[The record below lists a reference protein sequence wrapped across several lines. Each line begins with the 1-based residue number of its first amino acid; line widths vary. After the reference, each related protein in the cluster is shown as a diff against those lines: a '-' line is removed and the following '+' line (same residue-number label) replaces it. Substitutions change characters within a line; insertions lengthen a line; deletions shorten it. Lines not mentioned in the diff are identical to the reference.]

1 MGETASEAGTGAT
14 GVSNGGAGT
23 PREFVRYTP
32 DGQSTPD
39 GSWRSRHRNVLAV
52 ALMSHWYS
60 TGTSRE
66 EAADRLQEARAKTEG
81 VANLAQKNVE
91 VERAR
96 AEAED
101 AKADADG
108 ATMSRAAEGESS
120 VRLDADGESEEANA
134 GADGAKEVSEAIR
147 EITGDADEQREML
160 DPVSTAMTDLS
171 ATVEEVADVGRT
183 TADGSE
189 NASAVAEEQAASM
202 SRVSANVTS
211 ILAAFEVI
219 GGDHRPGGPDA
230 TTGAPTL

>member
-81 VANLAQKNVE
+81 VANLAQKN
-91 VERAR
+91 

-160 DPVSTAMTDLS
+160 DPVSTEMTDLS

-230 TTGAPTL
+230 ATGTPTL

>member
-1 MGETASEAGTGAT
+1 MGETASEAGTGAP

-60 TGTSRE
+60 TETSRE
-66 EAADRLQEARAKTEG
+66 EAADRLQEARAKTEE
-81 VANLAQKNVE
+81 VANPAQKNAE
-91 VERAR
+91 IERAR

-120 VRLDADGESEEANA
+120 VRLDADGESEEAS
-134 GADGAKEVSEAIR
+134 ADADEAKAVSEAIR
-147 EITGDADEQREML
+147 EITDGADEQREML
-160 DPVSTAMTDLS
+160 ETVPTETTDCRRRSKKWPIS
-171 ATVEEVADVGRT
+171 AGRWPT
-183 TADGSE
+183 RARTHPLPRRNRSP
-189 NASAVAEEQAASM
+189 
-202 SRVSANVTS
+202 R
-211 ILAAFEVI
+211 
-219 GGDHRPGGPDA
+219 RPG
-230 TTGAPTL
+230 